1 MVSFADAQELH
12 YLQACIKEA
21 LRVFHPVPMG
31 LPRTVPEGG
40 ITIGER
46 TFAKGTILSV
56 TPWVLHRSPEIWG
69 PDAREFVPERW
80 FREGA
85 AELERKYYMAV
96 SAIPPSPI
104 CFASTLFS
112 VSSNWW

>member
-1 MVSFADAQELH
+1 M
-12 YLQACIKEA
+12 QACIKEA

-96 SAIPPSPI
+96 SAVAPSPPLFVSLLR
-104 CFASTLFS
+104 CFLSCKIGGDS
-112 VSSNWW
+112 